1 MSVCD
6 SQADKVKLFSVTGGE
21 FFLKSH
27 KSLGAVLVG
36 QKKKKIVAPPAGFL
50 VAFSKRH
57 RGSDVISMHL
67 LRTITGK

>member
-6 SQADKVKLFSVTGGE
+6 SQADKVRLFSVTGGE

-36 QKKKKIVAPPAGFL
+36 QKKKIVAPPAGFL